1 MFCWQRRLDHGREKA
16 DEGASRLWIGRSS
29 RDLLRLVG
37 HGPGEQHEVFAQGY
51 SSFQGMVR
59 LVPQRDI
66 PGDLVPRAPVPDP
79 GDWETRF
86 RSCKETHFLR
96 E

>member
-1 MFCWQRRLDHGREKA
+1 MFCWQRRLAHGGEKT
-16 DEGASRLWIGRSS
+16 DGGALGLWIGQSS

-37 HGPGEQHEVFAQGY
+37 HGPGEQHEVFAQGS

-66 PGDLVPRAPVPDP
+66 PGDLVLSAPGP
-79 GDWETRF
+79 GPGIGRRGSEAAKRIP
-86 RSCKETHFLR
+86 S
-96 E
+96 